1 MSGRL
6 IILPHKSWHVWNRDN
21 VEKVKRDE
29 RLHKEE
35 QERKA
40 ERQRWVGSFKMVV
53 HGLMRTGCRGTMSH
67 AGLYTRVSAI
77 MQGD

>member
-21 VEKVKRDE
+21 IEKVKRDE

-35 QERKA
+35 QEQKA
-40 ERQRWVGSFKMVV
+40 EKQRCVMIFSRNSGNPCAHRDSRR
-53 HGLMRTGCRGTMSH
+53 LI
-67 AGLYTRVSAI
+67 L
-77 MQGD
+77 QGDRTREAL